1 MSGNNCLRILAIRQ
15 ISNSMSNLKIQYES
29 ETLYEINKN
38 HIFNTVFENHWKKSH
53 STLRAEASYGYI
65 LSGQKF
71 FKNAKNSQ
79 FWRVLENLCG
89 QTVLPDMSLLIGQ
102 KLVENAKI
110 QNATFWGIFKQCV
123 LVFYGFITLMWKVR
137 VPKWCNKTFHSKP
150 FWWSD

>member
-1 MSGNNCLRILAIRQ
+1 M
-15 ISNSMSNLKIQYES
+15 
-29 ETLYEINKN
+29 
-38 HIFNTVFENHWKKSH
+38 FENHKRKSH

-110 QNATFWGIFKQCV
+110 QNATF
-123 LVFYGFITLMWKVR
+123 
-137 VPKWCNKTFHSKP
+137 
-150 FWWSD
+150 

>member
-71 FKNAKNSQ
+71 FKNAKNWSL
-79 FWRVLENLCG
+79 WRVFEKLKLAVKQCYQTG
-89 QTVLPDMSLLIGQ
+89 QFVKDKNWWKMPKFKSSNVTIWV
-102 KLVENAKI
+102 
-110 QNATFWGIFKQCV
+110 IFKHCELASLALFWV
-123 LVFYGFITLMWKVR
+123 KWDFLVIFKHCDWVSTI
-137 VPKWCNKTFHSKP
+137 C
-150 FWWSD
+150 